1 MNPKELFALIVR
13 GIGLLGV
20 IYLIRHI
27 IKITADVG
35 VDDWLLLI
43 VRLVSVFVGLY
54 MVRGAP
60 LLVKFA
66 YPEKAGEA
74 AGKAS

>member
-1 MNPKELFALIVR
+1 MSPKELFALIVR
-13 GIGLLGV
+13 VIGLLGA

-27 IKITADVG
+27 VKIG
-35 VDDWLLLI
+35 VDTPTLLV
-43 VRLVSVFVGLY
+43 VRLASALVGLY

-66 YPEKAGEA
+66 YPEKAGEGTA
-74 AGKAS
+74 KTG

>member
-1 MNPKELFALIVR
+1 MNPKEQFALVVR
-13 GIGLLGV
+13 IIGLLGV

-27 IKITADVG
+27 VKIG
-35 VDDWLLLI
+35 VDTPPLLI
-43 VRLVSVFVGLY
+43 VRLVSTVIGLY

-66 YPEKAGEA
+66 YPDKAGDA
-74 AGKAS
+74 ASKAV